1 MFILMTHYKRTYH
14 TVPRLGQPN
23 PQGQVHCHR
32 SYYCCWSRS
41 QNRCRSC
48 CYCSCCYCS
57 CCYYHSRYCCC
68 CWHYRQQGSVAHH
81 VTATHQEL
89 MGHRGMV
96 APQVCVAHPVAG
108 GTPEQGTFKS
118 QPKPL
123 TAWYTKILFSLVLF
137 SSFGAVILCQN
148 SVLCRRPVGTTSWP
162 FYLDNCRLGGI
173 YNRM

>member
-48 CYCSCCYCS
+48 CYCSCCY
-57 CCYYHSRYCCC
+57 YHSRYCCC
-68 CWHYRQQGSVAHH
+68 CWHYCQQGSVAHH

-108 GTPEQGTFKS
+108 GTPERGTGPWS
-118 QPKPL
+118 APPPQAAPL
-123 TAWYTKILFSLVLF
+123 ESRVRHTRWRPGYRTTPPLHAYRTPPL
-137 SSFGAVILCQN
+137 
-148 SVLCRRPVGTTSWP
+148 RR
-162 FYLDNCRLGGI
+162 
-173 YNRM
+173 